1 MTDGAR
7 RPGPVDPRRSAV
19 TGRRADESDGYRQDS
34 DGRAPYPRDGYYRE
48 EPEARRPPGGRGAG
62 REDIADQSGG
72 TRPGYEG
79 GRTRAGGEQ
88 RGNTGRGG
96 DRDGSGNRRRE
107 EPTGRGT
114 GPARDYRSDDD
125 GPPRRGGYQ
134 ATGARPATGGRPA
147 TGARPAV
154 SPGRQDGWDDRRPA
168 GRTSPE
174 NQDPPTDGLP
184 VGTDPSPRAG
194 GGTGRFASAPGPAA
208 GERAR
213 ADGPGGAGER
223 PWRTGGRGVAPRDGD
238 ADEGGF
244 QPGRGTGARRAAAA
258 ATSSRFAVSP
268 ESSGRFSEVDDA
280 EDSGDGLESGASSS
294 ARVSSAKVAPDPG
307 MGLFLR
313 RLVIALVWLGF
324 ALGLG
329 VGAGVV
335 WEKVRPSGE
344 SAVAAPTS
352 ATPTAI
358 TSAPAG
364 GTPAP
369 SPSAAATPAVPSDWV
384 SYTTT
389 ASKAK
394 STFSHP
400 GSWAARE
407 DSTGVFFGEPSGPR
421 MVGVARRT
429 GVDGAGALSKV
440 QALEF
445 GGQPGLAV
453 TGSGDVTDP
462 VSGAKVRE
470 LTGTYTRQGQKVS
483 YLMRSVDA
491 SGAVYVLIV
500 RVPADSDAEL
510 DTLMTSLR
518 RSFQPAA

>member
-34 DGRAPYPRDGYYRE
+34 DGRAPYPRDDYYRE
-48 EPEARRPPGGRGAG
+48 EPEGRRPAGGRGTG
-62 REDIADQSGG
+62 REDIADRPGG
-72 TRPGYEG
+72 TRPSYEG
-79 GRTRAGGEQ
+79 GRTRAGGE
-88 RGNTGRGG
+88 RGNVGRGG
-96 DRDGSGNRRRE
+96 DRDGSGSWHRD
-107 EPTGRGT
+107 EPAGRGT
-114 GPARDYRSDDD
+114 GPARDYRSDGD
-125 GPPRRGGYQ
+125 GSPRRGGYQ
-134 ATGARPATGGRPA
+134 G

-154 SPGRQDGWDDRRPA
+154 SPGRQDGWGDRRPA
-168 GRTSPE
+168 GRTSPDDD
-174 NQDPPTDGLP
+174 QDPATDGLP
-184 VGTDPSPRAG
+184 VGMDPSARAG
-194 GGTGRFASAPGPAA
+194 GGTGRFASAPSPAA

-213 ADGPGGAGER
+213 ADGPDRAGER
-223 PWRTGGRGVAPRDGD
+223 PWRTGGRGGAPRDDD
-238 ADEGGF
+238 ADEDGF
-244 QPGRGTGARRAAAA
+244 QPGRGTGPRRTAAG
-258 ATSSRFAVSP
+258 ATSSRFAASP
-268 ESSGRFSEVDDA
+268 EGSGRFAKINDSDDP
-280 EDSGDGLESGASSS
+280 GDGPESGPSSS
-294 ARVSSAKVAPDPG
+294 AKAAPDPS
-307 MGLFLR
+307 MSLFLR

-335 WEKVRPSGE
+335 WEKIRPSGE
-344 SAVAAPTS
+344 SAVAATSS
-352 ATPTAI
+352 ATPTAV
-358 TSAPAG
+358 TSAPTG

-369 SPSAAATPAVPSDWV
+369 SPGASATPAVPSDWV

-400 GSWAARE
+400 SSWAVRE

-421 MVGVARRT
+421 MIGVARRT

-491 SGAVYVLIV
+491 PGAVYILIV

-518 RSFQPAA
+518 ASFQPAA